1 MESINRWILLLYIIM
16 ERKTSSIKTF
26 FVLAFVFV
34 LTVSTQQNF
43 VSQECQ
49 QAEYVRKQ
57 MVHYGTEYNVFP
69 MDIAKIVKYS
79 YVNECPLV
87 DMHYNGYINKKQLR
101 VAKLM
106 ELWVKLDYSCKN
118 KKSI

>member
-1 MESINRWILLLYIIM
+1 M

-34 LTVSTQQNF
+34 LTVSTQQKF

-57 MVHYGTEYNVFP
+57 MVHYGTEYNVLP
-69 MDIAKIVKYS
+69 MDIAKIVKWS
-79 YVNECPLV
+79 YANECPLV
-87 DMHYNGYINKKQLR
+87 DMYYNGIINEKQLR
-101 VAKLM
+101 VSKLM
-106 ELWVKLDYSCKN
+106 ELWVKIDYSCRN
-118 KKSI
+118 KKRV